1 MDCKIFFDVPD
12 KMAASRKLSPQY
24 YGATECIFF
33 FFLQFQRGS
42 KVGRKR
48 KERGSLSEELKYM
61 EPSPVKRKYGDRLS
75 TSSEE
80 GTLVEIL
87 RDYVSED
94 DPDYVPDEHESE
106 ETTEESGN
114 EDDRGAKVKEC
125 LDLTQEL
132 EKVIKQYPRS
142 YRG

>member
-1 MDCKIFFDVPD
+1 MVSTVSVPVSCLFSNLN
-12 KMAASRKLSPQY
+12 SRENKTNYFSVAEIRCVLLS
-24 YGATECIFF
+24 
-33 FFLQFQRGS
+33 QFQGS
-42 KVGRKR
+42 SKAGRKR

-94 DPDYVPDEHESE
+94 DPDYIPNEHESE
-106 ETTEESGN
+106 ETSEESGN
-114 EDDRGAKVKEC
+114 EEDRGEEVKEC

-132 EKVIKQYPRS
+132 EKVTKLS
-142 YRG
+142 

>member
-1 MDCKIFFDVPD
+1 MYI
-12 KMAASRKLSPQY
+12 L
-24 YGATECIFF
+24 

-106 ETTEESGN
+106 ETSEESGN
-114 EDDRGAKVKEC
+114 EDDRGEKVKEC

-142 YRG
+142 YHG